1 MCKINQLYYDSH
13 EHFYDS
19 HVCEKELDE
28 KHLNNLQFASSG
40 QGCTYFLCLC
50 IHSQLLLASL
60 VVN

>member
-40 QGCTYFLCLC
+40 QGCTYFYVCVYIL
-50 IHSQLLLASL
+50 SYY
-60 VVN
+60 